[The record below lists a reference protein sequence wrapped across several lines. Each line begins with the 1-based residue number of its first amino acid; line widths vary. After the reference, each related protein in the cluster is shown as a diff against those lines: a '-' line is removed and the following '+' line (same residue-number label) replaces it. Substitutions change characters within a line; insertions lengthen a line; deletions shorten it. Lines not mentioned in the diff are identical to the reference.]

1 MKKNN
6 FWENIK
12 NGLKKAVTFVVD
24 VLLFIPRFLINGIK
38 GFFSKEESESEEIVE
53 EFDDKAEEKSEA
65 NKPVE
70 TEESKQEETVAET
83 ATEEKSNS
91 VEETDDKAEEKSEA
105 EKPVET
111 EESKQEETVAEST
124 DKKVEVKITVAAAKE
139 PQATETTINKTEE
152 KSVEATEEQPKQEAT
167 DDKAEEKSEA
177 NKPVETEES
186 KQEETVAETAT
197 EEKSNSV
204 EETDDKA
211 EEKSEAE
218 KPVEDTEKPKQEVT
232 EEPQKSKKSNNKK
245 ASAKTTTK
253 VEKVVAEVVDNQTG
267 KVVKDNVNVEAST
280 GEKEMPVFAKT
291 DKKAAP
297 FEKGFITYFN
307 GAVKKYN
314 KSLWL
319 DGATEIQKFAKAYLD
334 AIAIKE
340 NINAPKDETRYEDI
354 MKALKDAKIM
364 SDPDEKFLKSCLGK
378 QYFQGTENVQ
388 ERLNA
393 VYVFMGNYQMYYYP
407 EWCASVK
414 PQPFNPDGVATA

>member
-1 MKKNN
+1 MKNN
-6 FWENIK
+6 VWSKIK
-12 NGLKKAVTFVVD
+12 NGLKKAVEFVVN

-38 GFFSKEESESEEIVE
+38 GFFNKEESESEELEE
-53 EFDDKAEEKSEA
+53 EFDDKDESEKPVEATEEPKQEETVVETATEEEKSNSAEETDDKVEEKSEA

-70 TEESKQEETVAET
+70 AEEPKQEETV
-83 ATEEKSNS
+83 
-91 VEETDDKAEEKSEA
+91 V
-105 EKPVET
+105 
-111 EESKQEETVAEST
+111 EST

-139 PQATETTINKTEE
+139 PQATETTADKVEE
-152 KSVEATEEQPKQEAT
+152 KSVEATEEQPKQEVT
-167 DDKAEEKSEA
+167 DDKVEEKSEA
-177 NKPVETEES
+177 NKPVEAEEP
-186 KQEETVAETAT
+186 KQEVTVVETAT
-197 EEKSNSV
+197 EEEKSNSA
-204 EETDDKA
+204 EETDDN
-211 EEKSEAE
+211 
-218 KPVEDTEKPKQEVT
+218 KPVEATEEQPKQEVT
-232 EEPQKSKKSNNKK
+232 EEPQKTKKSKK

-280 GEKEMPVFAKT
+280 GEKEIPVFAKT

-340 NINAPKDETRYEDI
+340 NINAPKDDTRYEDI

-393 VYVFMGNYQMYYYP
+393 VYVFMGNYQLYYYP

-414 PQPFNPDGVATA
+414 PQPFNGEATA

>member
-1 MKKNN
+1 MKKNA
-6 FWENIK
+6 WEKIK
-12 NGLKKAVTFVVD
+12 NGLKKAVEFVVN

-38 GFFSKEESESEEIVE
+38 GFFNKEEVKSEELDE
-53 EFDDKAEEKSEA
+53 EFDNDAEETE
-65 NKPVE
+65 KPVE
-70 TEESKQEETVAET
+70 DTEKQPKQEETVAET

-105 EKPVET
+105 EKPVEDT
-111 EESKQEETVAEST
+111 EKPKQEETVAEST

-152 KSVEATEEQPKQEAT
+152 KSVEDTEKQPKQEA
-167 DDKAEEKSEA
+167 
-177 NKPVETEES
+177 
-186 KQEETVAETAT
+186 
-197 EEKSNSV
+197 
-204 EETDDKA
+204 TDDKA

>member
-1 MKKNN
+1 MKKNA
-6 FWENIK
+6 WEKIK
-12 NGLKKAVTFVVD
+12 NGLKKAVEFVVN

-38 GFFSKEESESEEIVE
+38 GFFNKEEAESEELDE
-53 EFDDKAEEKSEA
+53 EFDNDAEETE
-65 NKPVE
+65 KPVE
-70 TEESKQEETVAET
+70 
-83 ATEEKSNS
+83 ATEEQPKQ
-91 VEETDDKAEEKSEA
+91 EETDDKAEEKSEA
-105 EKPVET
+105 EKPVEDT
-111 EESKQEETVAEST
+111 EKQPKQEETVVEST

-152 KSVEATEEQPKQEAT
+152 KSVEATEEQPKQEA
-167 DDKAEEKSEA
+167 
-177 NKPVETEES
+177 
-186 KQEETVAETAT
+186 
-197 EEKSNSV
+197 
-204 EETDDKA
+204 TDDKA

-267 KVVKDNVNVEAST
+267 KVVKDDVNVEAST
-280 GEKEMPVFAKT
+280 GEKEMPVFAKK

-393 VYVFMGNYQMYYYP
+393 VYVFMGNYQLYYYP
-407 EWCASVK
+407 EWCAAVK
-414 PQPFNPDGVATA
+414 PQPFNPDAGVATA

>member
-1 MKKNN
+1 MKNSVWSK
-6 FWENIK
+6 IK

-24 VLLFIPRFLINGIK
+24 VLLFIPRFIINGIK
-38 GFFSKEESESEEIVE
+38 GFFNKEEAESEKLDE
-53 EFDDKAEEKSEA
+53 EFDDDAEEIE
-65 NKPVE
+65 KPVE
-70 TEESKQEETVAET
+70 AEEPKQEETVVET
-83 ATEEKSNS
+83 TEEDKSNS
-91 VEETDDKAEEKSEA
+91 VEVTDKNVEEKIPVAAAKEPQVTESIPDKAEEPKQEETVVETTEEDKSNSVEVIDDKAEEKSEA
-105 EKPVET
+105 EKPVEAA
-111 EESKQEETVAEST
+111 EEPKQEETKDQST
-124 DKKVEVKITVAAAKE
+124 AKK
-139 PQATETTINKTEE
+139 
-152 KSVEATEEQPKQEAT
+152 
-167 DDKAEEKSEA
+167 
-177 NKPVETEES
+177 
-186 KQEETVAETAT
+186 TA
-197 EEKSNSV
+197 
-204 EETDDKA
+204 
-211 EEKSEAE
+211 
-218 KPVEDTEKPKQEVT
+218 EVT
-232 EEPQKSKKSNNKK
+232 EEPQKSKKNNKK
-245 ASAKTTTK
+245 ASAKTTTTK
-253 VEKVVAEVVDNQTG
+253 VEKVAAEVIDSQTG
-267 KVVKDNVNVEAST
+267 KVVKDNVDVEAST

-340 NINAPKDETRYEDI
+340 NINAPKDETRYDGI

-364 SDPDEKFLKSCLGK
+364 SDADETFLRSCLGK

-393 VYVFMGNYQMYYYP
+393 VYMFMGNYQLYYYP